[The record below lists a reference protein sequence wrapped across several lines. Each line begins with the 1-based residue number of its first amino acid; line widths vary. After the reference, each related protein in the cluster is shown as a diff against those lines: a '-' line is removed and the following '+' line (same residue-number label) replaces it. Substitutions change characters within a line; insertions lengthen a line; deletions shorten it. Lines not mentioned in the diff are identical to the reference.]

1 MEADDIEIFQQSTK
15 FLKYLQLNTRE
26 GGNHISWARCHAT
39 PLPTLDHKLDRWLRK
54 ELDNNVSTYIFIIII
69 IYLSC
74 NLLMEMLRV
83 MLATFFFFNLALFFT
98 ELNHV
103 HKQTHSL
110 YFSSGCICSFFFF
123 FLMLPPG

>member
-1 MEADDIEIFQQSTK
+1 MEADDIEIFQQSIK

-74 NLLMEMLRV
+74 NLLMEMLRNV
-83 MLATFFFFNLALFFT
+83 MLATFFFQF
-98 ELNHV
+98 
-103 HKQTHSL
+103 
-110 YFSSGCICSFFFF
+110 GFFFYRTKLCSQTDSLF
-123 FLMLPPG
+123 VFLQWMYLFLLFLFLMLPPG